1 MKRQT
6 RRTCLKIGPFGSL
19 GVMSSRFGAADT
31 LKSVTEEEKMLKK
44 LEIQRKKQLKKQ
56 RFALADENEEDTLTH
71 GGKELDRV
79 FVLCV
84 SPSVTQAFKDLHGA
98 LDDDELGDIDPDLLM
113 RTDLSKES
121 DGNRDKPRTQREIM
135 MEIIEKNKSYRDER
149 RREAEAM
156 TTQIEDV
163 DAMMDDLQGLL
174 HFRKACMHCISHHRT
189 RKHLC
194 RLPCNQR
201 RTQVGLRAIPPIPRI
216 RQAGIGDER
225 GIEGQGDRPTE
236 EPRGVWA
243 FHPTMR

>member
-113 RTDLSKES
+113 RTDQ
-121 DGNRDKPRTQREIM
+121 QRE
-135 MEIIEKNKSYRDER
+135 
-149 RREAEAM
+149 
-156 TTQIEDV
+156 
-163 DAMMDDLQGLL
+163 
-174 HFRKACMHCISHHRT
+174 
-189 RKHLC
+189 
-194 RLPCNQR
+194 
-201 RTQVGLRAIPPIPRI
+201 
-216 RQAGIGDER
+216 
-225 GIEGQGDRPTE
+225 
-236 EPRGVWA
+236 
-243 FHPTMR
+243 